1 MLNKKEKSALRE
13 SINNG
18 KGDARR
24 QRQVDRE
31 TYESNWEQTFKTKER
46 ELSEENNITKELFQ
60 EWCEVQESGVCNM
73 ISYRD
78 VESYIGQP
86 FSKKQHR
93 DILSNY
99 KKYYEEYVS
108 VSS

>member
-1 MLNKKEKSALRE
+1 MLNKKEKNALRE
-13 SINNG
+13 SMNG

-31 TYESNWEQTFKTKER
+31 TYESNWEQTFNSKGDNKMQD
-46 ELSEENNITKELFQ
+46 NNITKELFQ
-60 EWCEVQESGVCNM
+60 DWCEVQESGVCNM

-78 VESYIGQP
+78 VESYIGLP
-86 FSKKQHR
+86 FTKKQHR

-99 KKYYEEYVS
+99 KKYYEEYMS